1 MNALIAIALLAS
13 ADFGIPPAL
22 AIPFSTS
29 LQGLS
34 QREPRSLLPEIVTAQ
49 AHLLRSNRK
58 SVRLTPEWN
67 LAPPLPISMMEHA
80 LVSLACNASDPHP
93 TGTTASIILIGGS
106 NSSGS
111 ASASVYSYDIV
122 LRQWLELKPMPEP
135 RQAAMAVFS
144 QSWGGVVVCGGSY
157 GTFSQLH
164 SSCVLLHVQSMAWT
178 ESVLPD
184 MPQARSSG
192 GIAEVTTAKGL
203 ALLVVGGWTCDAA
216 QSCGYLASCI
226 MLHPASHSWIDVSPL
241 PMGGR
246 SNFGMSLLQSS
257 LFLVWGGSNL
267 QPAYAE
273 AALFNATSLTWTS
286 VAPLLQ
292 ARSWSGFA
300 TSSSRAFAVGGMS
313 LVPFFDPMDSVEM
326 FSLES
331 NSWNSLPSLPS
342 PKGFGAAAECDGMLF
357 FVGGAPNGTFA
368 YSLAL

>member
-1 MNALIAIALLAS
+1 MQQRLNLRRSISFLQTHSARISLSLHMNALIAIALLAS

-144 QSWGGVVVCGGSY
+144 QSWGGVVVCGGRC
-157 GTFSQLH
+157 Q
-164 SSCVLLHVQSMAWT
+164 CK
-178 ESVLPD
+178 
-184 MPQARSSG
+184 R
-192 GIAEVTTAKGL
+192 
-203 ALLVVGGWTCDAA
+203 C
-216 QSCGYLASCI
+216 
-226 MLHPASHSWIDVSPL
+226 
-241 PMGGR
+241 
-246 SNFGMSLLQSS
+246 LQS
-257 LFLVWGGSNL
+257 
-267 QPAYAE
+267 
-273 AALFNATSLTWTS
+273 
-286 VAPLLQ
+286 
-292 ARSWSGFA
+292 
-300 TSSSRAFAVGGMS
+300 
-313 LVPFFDPMDSVEM
+313 
-326 FSLES
+326 
-331 NSWNSLPSLPS
+331 
-342 PKGFGAAAECDGMLF
+342 
-357 FVGGAPNGTFA
+357 
-368 YSLAL
+368 